1 MYSKIYKLLKLRN
14 LLFTFVNMKYKNLI
28 AKILPVII
36 ISIITSCADPIPWP
50 ESPLYDFSKYENE
63 HTSVTNIDSI
73 KKQLVGHYAHY
84 DVVAYEDTTTKT
96 PMLTFVI
103 SYGFTDF
110 YLDST
115 GNLIQS
121 DRFVRASHK
130 INQKRIAS
138 SISDAAVQ
146 AIQPRNQKVNLSLKD
161 NIWHMYRPP
170 TPSLLGITGDPS
182 LPLSQ
187 DRNDPNLTDPDGDG
201 KPGVTVKINIS
212 DVIKGEIYITRRE
225 IFTNYLSLHND
236 GTLIGYVK
244 DDSEQFIVGASKKF
258 LDQPSNNV
266 QHPSAGMNPIL
277 LVPIADEI
285 DTLEELMAIR
295 DEIFPKE
302 PEFFEY

>member
-1 MYSKIYKLLKLRN
+1 MYSKIYKLLRLQCVMS
-14 LLFTFVNMKYKNLI
+14 TFVFMRIKKLI
-28 AKILPVII
+28 TR
-36 ISIITSCADPIPWP
+36 ISLVWIVAVFSSCSNSIPWP
-50 ESPLYDFSKYENE
+50 ESPLYDFSKYDNE

-84 DVVAYEDTTTKT
+84 DVVSYEDSTTKT

-110 YLDST
+110 YLDSI

-121 DRFVRASHK
+121 DRFIRASHK
-130 INQKRIAS
+130 INQKWITS

-146 AIQPRNQKVNLSLKD
+146 AIQPRDYKVNLSLKD
-161 NIWHMYRPP
+161 NKWHIYRPP

-182 LPLSQ
+182 LPLST
-187 DRNDPNLTDPDGDG
+187 DKNDPNLTDPDGDG
-201 KPGVTVKINIS
+201 NPGVTVNINIS
-212 DVIKGEIYITRRE
+212 NVIKGEIYIIRRE
-225 IFTNYLSLHND
+225 IFTNYLTLNND

-258 LDQPSNNV
+258 LDQPSNNF
-266 QHPSAGMNPIL
+266 QHPSKGMNPIL
-277 LVPIADEI
+277 LVPIADDI
-285 DTLEELMAIR
+285 NTLEDLMEIR

-302 PEFFEY
+302 PEFFEK